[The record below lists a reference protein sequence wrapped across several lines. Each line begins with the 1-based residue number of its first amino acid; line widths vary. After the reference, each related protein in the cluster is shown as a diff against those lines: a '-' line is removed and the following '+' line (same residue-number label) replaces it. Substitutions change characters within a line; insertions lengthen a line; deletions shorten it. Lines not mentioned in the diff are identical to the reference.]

1 MNTIEGKDRQ
11 KISKA
16 MRQHGRINPQDR
28 EIPKTAAK
36 VPVRFS
42 EADQKKKKKKI
53 VPRYSLHM
61 FYPLP
66 SPLFSF
72 KYHGCIEVMYM
83 ASP

>member
-42 EADQKKKKKKI
+42 EADQKKKKKKNR
-53 VPRYSLHM
+53 PT
-61 FYPLP
+61 
-66 SPLFSF
+66 LFAPYVLSIAISTIF
-72 KYHGCIEVMYM
+72 I
-83 ASP
+83 

>member
-42 EADQKKKKKKI
+42 EADQKKKKKKKKSSHAI
-53 VPRYSLHM
+53 RSICFIHCHLHYFHLNIM
-61 FYPLP
+61 DVL
-66 SPLFSF
+66 
-72 KYHGCIEVMYM
+72 K
-83 ASP
+83 